1 MDGDAEIL
9 KSAKRIR
16 HQAFA
21 AGFVDGRLCAI
32 RNRDV
37 KTSLACGDRGG
48 QPSRPAAH
56 HKHVCS
62 SPHPCS
68 SKKSVVPISGIA

>member
-1 MDGDAEIL
+1 MDRDAETL
-9 KSAKRIR
+9 QSAKRIG

-32 RNRDV
+32 RHHDV
-37 KTSLACGDRGG
+37 KASLACGDRGG
-48 QPSRPAAH
+48 QPSRPAAN
-56 HKHVCS
+56 HKHVSS

-68 SKKSVVPISGIA
+68 SK